1 MILFKL
7 FFSLFSFLAFLLNP
21 SRSAQTT
28 IPGCH
33 QSVTHATNTLRSA
46 THNPKP
52 PLASHPRQKHLKI
65 GSPTTTPTA
74 QSQPWL
80 HHHVEISANHYTQ
93 AEIGNPTTTPT
104 TPPRRR
110 DRRKPPHPGRDQQ
123 ANPNPSPRRA
133 NPHPNWRRDRQPKPT
148 PSKPKPNHHK
158 GEQRGEQR
166 RK

>member
-33 QSVTHATNTLRSA
+33 QSVTHATNTSRSA

-65 GSPTTTPTA
+65 GSPTITPTA
-74 QSQPWL
+74 QSHPWL
-80 HHHVEISANHYTQ
+80 HHHVEISANHLTQ
-93 AEIGNPTTTPT
+93 AKIGEQTQAKTPNRTPT
-104 TPPRRR
+104 QPPQEL
-110 DRRKPPHPGRDQQ
+110 QQ
-123 ANPNPSPRRA
+123 THTQKIQNTR
-133 NPHPNWRRDRQPKPT
+133 
-148 PSKPKPNHHK
+148 
-158 GEQRGEQR
+158 
-166 RK
+166 